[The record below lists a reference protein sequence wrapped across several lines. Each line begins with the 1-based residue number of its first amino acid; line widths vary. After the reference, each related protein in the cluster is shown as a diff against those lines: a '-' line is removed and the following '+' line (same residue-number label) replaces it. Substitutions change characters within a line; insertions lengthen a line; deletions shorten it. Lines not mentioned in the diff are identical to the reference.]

1 MDRRDFVRACTIAG
15 ATAALPELLGEALA
29 QADAQPHHYDRARL
43 VDAAGAPV
51 KSKALPVGRNLIFH
65 YPFAGTPCFLLNL
78 GKPTRPGATLK
89 TTDARSYRWAG
100 GTGANGGVVAY
111 SAICAHKLTYPTRE
125 ISFISYRSEKTPGN
139 RFAQV
144 IHCCSEHS
152 QYDPADGGRVV
163 AGPAPQPLAAIL
175 LDYDRAA
182 DELYAVG
189 TVGGE
194 MFADFFAKYEMRL
207 ALELGDRAK
216 APVRDSCVV
225 SELGEYCKQQVK
237 C

>member
-1 MDRRDFVRACTIAG
+1 MDRRDFVRACAVAG
-15 ATAALPELLGEALA
+15 ATASLPELIGQALA
-29 QADAQPHHYDRARL
+29 QADAKPRLYGRARL
-43 VDAAGAPV
+43 VDARGRPV
-51 KSKALPVGRNLIFH
+51 QSKTLPVGRNLIFH

-78 GKPTRPGATLK
+78 GKPTRTNATLK
-89 TTDARSYRWAG
+89 TTDARSYQWSG

-125 ISFISYRSEKTPGN
+125 ISFISYRTEKTPGN

-152 QYDPADGGRVV
+152 QYDPADGGRVL

-175 LDYDRAA
+175 LDYDRGS

-207 ALELGDRAK
+207 ALEHGDRAK
-216 APVRDSCVV
+216 APVRDACVV
-225 SELGEYCKQQVK
+225 KELEEYCRQQVK